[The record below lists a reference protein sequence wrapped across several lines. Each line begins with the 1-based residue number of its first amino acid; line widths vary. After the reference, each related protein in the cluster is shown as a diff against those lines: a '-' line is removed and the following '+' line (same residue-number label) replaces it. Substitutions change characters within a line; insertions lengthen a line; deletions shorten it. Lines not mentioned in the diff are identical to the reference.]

1 MRDFNLF
8 VPLDCTVSNSKKEN
22 DSALALM
29 RKFLKADTRSSS
41 GIALRTA
48 QKTNQKR
55 RGRRR

>member
-8 VPLDCTVSNSKKEN
+8 VPLDCTVSNTKKEN

-41 GIALRTA
+41 GIVLRA
-48 QKTNQKR
+48 APKR
-55 RGRRR
+55 IQSHRNRPQ

>member
-1 MRDFNLF
+1 
-8 VPLDCTVSNSKKEN
+8 
-22 DSALALM
+22 M